1 MEVYFLQRVKEGDK
15 EAFDDLLYFCGFIPD
30 GVKRYE
36 LLKELSKATSLP
48 ITSLQERIVKVEK
61 REEKEQTPLSYH
73 EAVLLAGLYRFGFEG
88 VELDKLR
95 LSPYL
100 MELIE
105 ALKRE
110 EYHLI
115 PDYVKNFKAYN
126 LERAF
131 QESLRALSLP
141 DIEKPTDFEELR
153 QKSKAQPRKLRI
165 K

>member
-1 MEVYFLQRVKEGDK
+1 M
-15 EAFDDLLYFCGFIPD
+15 
-30 GVKRYE
+30 
-36 LLKELSKATSLP
+36 
-48 ITSLQERIVKVEK
+48 
-61 REEKEQTPLSYH
+61 
-73 EAVLLAGLYRFGFEG
+73 AGLYRFGFEG